1 MLWPKKRSY
10 KKFDNEKKFLRL
22 ENSPLPHNFSNG
34 PSLNHFHSE
43 PLEIKE
49 NSKASEHGACQKVT
63 LFVFSVAFVQAR
75 TRHLQRLKYRSD
87 ETICV
92 LLLREHL
99 NLKTNFENDRIRQTL
114 LSSIALYPKQ
124 VIQGICM
131 MASGCAFQTLN
142 IDIL

>member
-1 MLWPKKRSY
+1 MLWPKKSSY
-10 KKFDNEKKFLRL
+10 KKFNNEKKFLRL
-22 ENSPLPHNFSNG
+22 ENYPLPPPHNFSNG

-49 NSKASEHGACQKVT
+49 NSKASEHGAKGH
-63 LFVFSVAFVQAR
+63 SVAFVQAR

-92 LLLREHL
+92 LLLRQHL
-99 NLKTNFENDRIRQTL
+99 NLKTNFQNDRIRQTL